1 MIYGYTRVSTR
12 HQSIERQ
19 IRNIKEAYPEA
30 YIFQE
35 AYTGTT
41 IDRPQ
46 FRRLTKIVKPGD
58 TIVFDSVS
66 RMSRDSEM
74 GFKLYEELYSKN
86 IDLIFL
92 NEPHINSTTYKA
104 CRDKVIPLTNSSV
117 DYILEGINKY
127 LMELARQQIA
137 LAFEVAQKE
146 TDDLHTRTRQGLITA
161 KLNGKTLGHRK
172 NTPLIHKQSII
183 DKETILKNS
192 RSFGGSLSDVDCI
205 KLCKCSRKTYY
216 KLKKELLEGHTPL

>member
-1 MIYGYTRVSTR
+1 MIYGYTRISSK
-12 HQSIERQ
+12 HQRIERQ

-35 AYTGTT
+35 VFTGTK
-41 IDRPQ
+41 IDRPI
-46 FRRLTKIVKPGD
+46 FCRLMKIVKPGD
-58 TIVFDSVS
+58 TIIFDSVS

-172 NTPLIHKQSII
+172 NTPLIHKKTSLIKASIV
-183 DKETILKNS
+183 KHSK
-192 RSFGGSLSDVDCI
+192 SFEGSLSDVEVI
-205 KLCKCSRKTYY
+205 KLIGCSPKTYY
-216 KLKKELLEGHTPL
+216 KYKKELSN